1 MALQITK
8 ESRATIDVVDMGPQW
23 QARLKG
29 LGCMGHPKPTD
40 AYGTL
45 TTDEGRLAIAKDA
58 G

>member
-29 LGCMGHPKPTD
+29 LGCMVIQNPRTRTAH
-40 AYGTL
+40 
-45 TTDEGRLAIAKDA
+45 
-58 G
+58 